1 MRVEPEGEENMIKR
15 RYFCGGSTVAVV
27 LALGLAA
34 PATAQTQTSP
44 SEVAEVVVTGSY
56 IAGTPEDA
64 VLPVDVLSA
73 EDLEQQGSPTVVQLV
88 KTITAAQSGIGES
101 NRYNGGAGT
110 ASINLRGFGAS
121 RTLSLMNGRR
131 MADSPA
137 AAFQGGGA
145 DLNFIPTA
153 AIGRIEILKDGA
165 AATYGS
171 DAIGGVV
178 NFITRK
184 DLDGLELEGE
194 YALIDDSDGDYHL
207 NAAWG
212 RKFNQGNVLFTAGY
226 RHRSRVDIRDRPYAL
241 RGFDFGGYAGGGG
254 WSGNSNPG
262 NYQNASTAAFLFRDN
277 ACEELGGTLTNT
289 VNFNTASVPGAAA
302 TSAIAV
308 PVGPL
313 NPLAPTSTCRF
324 QFSNYNDLVNHEEHY
339 QVHGEVN
346 FEVVEGHT
354 FHGEATWNRNRVPN
368 QRLSPANGNTQFPTP
383 VRLGGDSGSLRPAQA
398 INFFVPF
405 NVPSNNPG
413 LVDLYTTCAAPL
425 TALTCT
431 NIRNAAN
438 AARPATDPLG
448 GSRLPTQGV
457 DISQTAFRFVANAG
471 HPTFEDKADHQD
483 IEQTEWRISGGFRG
497 DLPWFGITYDAAVT
511 YMEAEQVINISD
523 LLVGRAQLA
532 LNGFGSLSSD
542 PASCSAA
549 ERAVAANAG
558 NNAAGCYFFN
568 PFSNSVQTSAT
579 NGQANP
585 FYRGGANAAV
595 INDPRLVEWLY
606 GNYTN
611 TTLNQLLVFDAV
623 LSGRTGITLGG
634 GDVAWAA
641 GYQWRWNRDKNEFG
655 DLFNNEI
662 TPCVDSVVDG
672 TPICNA
678 PNGPLIF
685 FGSNANFD
693 ADRAVWAVF
702 GEVQIPLLDNF
713 EINLAIRHEDYP
725 GGIGSTTNPKIAAKF
740 QVTDWLGIRGSAG
753 TTFRAPS
760 IAAASSLCA
769 VGVAN
774 LAGQYRAVRTCG
786 NAQLGPEKAD
796 TYNAGVVFDYGGL
809 KASLDYYRFDFTDE
823 LTTEPASGLLSAL
836 AVVGCGNAA
845 LVARFQFDDRGC
857 LPNGASVLRIDV
869 NNVNGPD
876 TKTSGLDFRAQYD
889 VDDLFVDGVSWQ
901 AGVEATYLLEYKRGD
916 FVLNG
921 TSVVFQAALDRAGKH
936 DLLGAFFSYPD
947 VRANAW
953 LSASQGPFSARWQV
967 RFTEGTQPAIA
978 TAGLFRTEPNPS
990 ATTPAAGCVAA
1001 ATLSCAGRD
1010 LVPLGKSGNFWQH
1023 DLVVRWQA
1031 PWDAVI
1037 TASVQNIFD
1046 EDPPY
1051 LTSNFNYDYTNGN
1064 PLGRVFELNV
1074 KKLF

>member
-1 MRVEPEGEENMIKR
+1 MIKR
-15 RYFCGGSTVAVV
+15 RYFCGGSVVAVAIAMGLGSTVA
-27 LALGLAA
+27 
-34 PATAQTQTSP
+34 AQTSTP
-44 SEVAEVVVTGSY
+44 AEIEEVVVTGSY

-64 VLPVDVLSA
+64 ILPVDVLSS
-73 EDLEQQGSPTVVQLV
+73 EDLDKQGSPTVVQLV

-121 RTLSLMNGRR
+121 RTLSLFNGRR
-131 MADSPA
+131 MADSPV

-184 DLDGLELEGE
+184 DLGGLEVEGE
-194 YALIDDSDGDYHL
+194 YALIEDSDGDYHL

-212 RKFNQGNVLFTAGY
+212 KQFDQGNVLFAAGY
-226 RHRSRVDIRDRPYAL
+226 RHRSRLDIRDRPFAL

-277 ACEELGGTLTNT
+277 ACEELGGTLTNN
-289 VNFNTASVPGAAA
+289 VPFNTSGVAGAAA
-302 TSAIAV
+302 TSTIPV

-313 NPLAPTSTCRF
+313 NPLAASSQCRF
-324 QFSNYNDLVNHEEHY
+324 QFSNFNDLVNHEEHY

-346 FEVVEGHT
+346 FEFAEGHA
-354 FHGEATWNRNRVPN
+354 FHGEATWNRNWVPN
-368 QRLSPANGNTQFPTP
+368 QRISPANGNTQFPTP

-425 TALTCT
+425 SAAQCTA
-431 NIRNAAN
+431 IRTAAT

-457 DISQTAFRFVANAG
+457 DISQTAFRFIANAG

-497 DLPWFGITYDAAVT
+497 ELPWLGMKYDAAVT
-511 YMEAEQVINISD
+511 YMEAEQVGTISD

-532 LNGFGSLSSD
+532 LNGYGSLSTD
-542 PASCSAA
+542 PGSCNAA

-558 NNAAGCYFFN
+558 NNAVGCYFFN
-568 PFSNSVQTSAT
+568 PFSNSVQTSAV

-606 GNYTN
+606 GTYTN
-611 TTLNQLLVFDAV
+611 VNLNQLLVFDAV
-623 LSGRTGITLGG
+623 VTGDTGINLAGG
-634 GDVAWAA
+634 EVAWAA

-655 DLFNNEI
+655 DLFNNQI

-672 TPICNA
+672 TPACNA

-685 FGSNANFD
+685 FGSNNDFD

-702 GEVQIPLLDNF
+702 GEVQIPVFDNF
-713 EINLAIRHEDYP
+713 EINLAVRHEDYP
-725 GGIGSTTNPKIAAKF
+725 GGIGSTTNPKIAAKW
-740 QVTDWLGIRGSAG
+740 QILDWLGVRGSAG
-753 TTFRAPS
+753 TTFRAPT
-760 IAAASSLCA
+760 IAAASPLCA

-786 NAQLGPEKAD
+786 NADLGPEKAD
-796 TYNAGVVFDYGGL
+796 TYNVGVVFDYGGF

-823 LTTEPASGLLSAL
+823 LTTEPASGLLTAL
-836 AVVGCGNAA
+836 SVVGCGNAA
-845 LVARFQFDDRGC
+845 LTARFQFDDRGC
-857 LPNGASVLRIDV
+857 LANGASVLRIDV
-869 NNVNGPD
+869 NNVNGPA

-901 AGVEATYLLEYKRGD
+901 AGVEATYLLDYKRGD

-921 TSVVFQAALDRAGKH
+921 TNVVFQAALDRAGKH
-936 DLLGAFFSYPD
+936 DLLGAFFSYPEL
-947 VRANAW
+947 RANGW
-953 LSASQGPFSARWQV
+953 LSASFGDISARWQT
-967 RFTEGTQPAIA
+967 RFTEGTSPAVA
-978 TAGLFRTEPNPS
+978 TAGLFRTEPN
-990 ATTPAAGCVAA
+990 AA
-1001 ATLSCAGRD
+1001 ATTTAAACVASGGLSCAGRD
-1010 LVPLGKSGNFWQH
+1010 LVVLGKSGNFWQH
-1023 DLVVRWQA
+1023 DLIVRWQA

-1037 TASVQNIFD
+1037 TASVQNIFE

-1051 LTSNFNYDYTNGN
+1051 LTSNYNYDYTNGN
-1064 PLGRVFELNV
+1064 PLGRVFELSV
-1074 KKLF
+1074 KKVF